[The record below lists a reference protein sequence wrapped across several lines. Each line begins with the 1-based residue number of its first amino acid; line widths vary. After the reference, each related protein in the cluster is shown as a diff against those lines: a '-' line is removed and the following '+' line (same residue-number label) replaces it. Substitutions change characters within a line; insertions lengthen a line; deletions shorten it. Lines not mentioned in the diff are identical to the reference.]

1 MAKKVQRG
9 LGRGLGALL
18 GDDVVEQKA
27 PEVKVEAVKEA
38 TDEVRMLPIRLIDP
52 NPDQPR
58 RSFNEEALEELAASI
73 RAVGVIQPIIVA
85 PIGERYRIIAG
96 ERRYRA
102 SRMAEQEEIPA
113 IVRDWDQQ
121 RQMEAALIEN
131 LQRDDL
137 NPIEE
142 ARGVR
147 RLMDESGLTQEKIAE
162 RLGKSRPAVANLL
175 RLLNLA
181 DSVQQLVIEG
191 KLSAGHARALVTV
204 EPKRQ
209 VQLANLTVQQGWS
222 VRQLERICAQP
233 VKEEQEKPVKVRDQ
247 QFNQLEGMARELF
260 GTRAKLDGSHEAGKL
275 TLFYYSADDLQRIWD
290 VLEMA
295 REGKL

>member
-1 MAKKVQRG
+1 MVKKNPRG

-18 GDDVVEQKA
+18 GDDVVAEA
-27 PEVKVEAVKEA
+27 PAQESQPAAKESA
-38 TDEVRMLPIRLIDP
+38 DAVRMLPIRLIDP
-52 NPDQPR
+52 NRDQPR
-58 RSFNEEALEELAASI
+58 RSFDEAALEELAASI

-85 PIGERYRIIAG
+85 PVGERYRIIAG

-102 SRMAEQEEIPA
+102 SRMAELEEIPA

-142 ARGVR
+142 ANGVR
-147 RLMDESGLTQEKIAE
+147 KLMDETGMTQEKIAE

-175 RLLNLA
+175 RLLSLEE
-181 DSVQQLVIEG
+181 SVQALVVEG

-204 EPKRQ
+204 DSARQ

-233 VKEEQEKPVKVRDQ
+233 VKEPAAKPPKVRDQ
-247 QFNQLEGMARELF
+247 QIGQLEGMARELF
-260 GTRAKLDGSHEAGKL
+260 GTRAKLDGTHQSGKL
-275 TLFYYSADDLQRIWD
+275 TLYYYSEDDLQRIWD

-295 REGKL
+295 KRDQL

>member
-18 GDDVVEQKA
+18 GDVVEEAQEA
-27 PEVKVEAVKEA
+27 KVEQTPV
-38 TDEVRMLPIRLIDP
+38 DEVRMLPIRLIDP
-52 NPDQPR
+52 NRDQPR
-58 RSFNEEALEELAASI
+58 RTFDEDALNELAASI
-73 RAVGVIQPIIVA
+73 RAVGVIQPIIVQ
-85 PIGERYRIIAG
+85 PVGERYTIIAG

-102 SRMAEQEEIPA
+102 SRLAEQEEIPA
-113 IVRDWDQQ
+113 IVRDWDAQK
-121 RQMEAALIEN
+121 RLEAALIEN

-137 NPIEE
+137 NPVEE
-142 ARGVR
+142 AMGVR
-147 RLMDESGLTQEKIAE
+147 RLMDEAGLTQEMAAQ

-175 RLLNLA
+175 RLLTLP
-181 DSVQQLVIEG
+181 DSVLELLRSG

-204 EPKRQ
+204 DPRRQ

-233 VKEEQEKPVKVRDQ
+233 VKEDVARPRRVKDAQ
-247 QFNQLEGMARELF
+247 ISQLEGMARELF
-260 GTRAKLDGSHEAGKL
+260 GTRVKLDGSTDSGRI
-275 TLFYYSADDLQRIWD
+275 TLYYYNSDDLQRIWD

-295 REGKL
+295 KDGH